1 MKSVFI
7 FLVGDFFR
15 AVSEGG
21 GVSSLDG
28 LGLVRVF
35 RMGGGRLKMSVCHE
49 ALEGFGGRCRGS
61 LCVLQGFSPGITVHW
76 WVEKVAL
83 EFCWSIACLLRGL
96 ALILGSWGGLV

>member
-1 MKSVFI
+1 M
-7 FLVGDFFR
+7 
-15 AVSEGG
+15 
-21 GVSSLDG
+21 SSLDG

-35 RMGGGRLKMSVCHE
+35 RMGGGRLMMSVWYE
-49 ALEGFGGRCRGS
+49 ALVGFGGRCRGS

-76 WVEKVAL
+76 LVEKVTL

>member
-1 MKSVFI
+1 MI
-7 FLVGDFFR
+7 FFG
-15 AVSEGG
+15 AVSEGRG
-21 GVSSLDG
+21 LSSLNG

-35 RMGGGRLKMSVCHE
+35 WLGGGRMKMSVWHE
-49 ALEGFGGRCRGS
+49 ALVGFEGRCRES

-76 WVEKVAL
+76 WVEKVTL